1 MILFPL
7 MSGWIWLQIFTASP
21 FLSSDRAAVDI
32 RSDDILPLSVPFDGD
47 RT

>member
-21 FLSSDRAAVDI
+21 FLSSERAVADS
-32 RSDDILPLSVPFDGD
+32 RSDDILSSSVPFDGD